1 MTAKDDKSSH
11 KDAIK
16 ATTLFGG
23 VQVFNIIIRILRAK
37 AISVLLGPSGMGVAG
52 LFRSTLE
59 TISAFTNLGLGQSAV
74 RNIAEASGANDERKV
89 ATTITVFRRIIWVTG
104 IVGALVCALCSPYIS
119 QLTFGSKNYTFAF
132 LILSISILL
141 MQLTS
146 GQTALLQGLRKY
158 RHLAQANVYGSLVG
172 LFFTIPLYYIWG
184 VDAVVPVL
192 LLTYIT
198 AYLCAKHFAKKINI
212 VDVDVSKNEYRTIS
226 FDMIKLGFVL
236 SLQGFLTLLSSYIV
250 RIYIRQNGGLEDVG
264 LYNAGFTI
272 VNTYIGMIFTAMA
285 TDYYPRLASC
295 VRDMSL
301 FKQTINNQ
309 TEVVFLLMTPMIVLF
324 MVFIRPAVVILYSSK
339 FLPVEG
345 MIYWAMIAMIF
356 KAMAWGLSFGLVS
369 KGDIKTYS
377 ICEFSV
383 IVYGLLFNIVGYK
396 YLGLKGLGVSY
407 FFMYAVYFIHL
418 YIVSKKHMSFS
429 YSKSVVRHVMLAIV
443 FLSSILFLNYL
454 VGYVKN
460 ESLQVFIKYFA
471 GSLLCS
477 VAILVYYKKL
487 SRIVPIKDT
496 FKKLLNRNK

>member
-1 MTAKDDKSSH
+1 
-11 KDAIK
+11 
-16 ATTLFGG
+16 
-23 VQVFNIIIRILRAK
+23 
-37 AISVLLGPSGMGVAG
+37 
-52 LFRSTLE
+52 
-59 TISAFTNLGLGQSAV
+59 
-74 RNIAEASGANDERKV
+74 
-89 ATTITVFRRIIWVTG
+89 
-104 IVGALVCALCSPYIS
+104 
-119 QLTFGSKNYTFAF
+119 
-132 LILSISILL
+132 
-141 MQLTS
+141 
-146 GQTALLQGLRKY
+146 
-158 RHLAQANVYGSLVG
+158 
-172 LFFTIPLYYIWG
+172 
-184 VDAVVPVL
+184 
-192 LLTYIT
+192 
-198 AYLCAKHFAKKINI
+198 
-212 VDVDVSKNEYRTIS
+212 
-226 FDMIKLGFVL
+226 MIKLGFVL